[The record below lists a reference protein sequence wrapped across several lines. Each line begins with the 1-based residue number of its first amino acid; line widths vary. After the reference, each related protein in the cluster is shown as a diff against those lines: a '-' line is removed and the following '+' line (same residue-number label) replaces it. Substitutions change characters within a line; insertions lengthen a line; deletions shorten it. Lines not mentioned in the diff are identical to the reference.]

1 MQKIN
6 CVYMID
12 KGNATFSSIEYG
24 SNSVFF
30 SLQTC
35 GMNTYLLSLYFNVTV
50 PAITAVICAKGCMRR
65 V

>member
-1 MQKIN
+1 
-6 CVYMID
+6 MID

-50 PAITAVICAKGCMRR
+50 PEITAVICAKGCMRR